1 MFKKTKN
8 RFLIPRDG
16 ADPYVIPKDYIGEIP
31 EDVAWHWLIA
41 AAIESGMIATPQGRK
56 DKQLEIADEVAA
68 DKADKADI
76 RPDAQENTA
85 EVQEDE
91 EPSGSEKEKYKEIEE
106 GWYGDNQ

>member
-1 MFKKTKN
+1 MFIISKN
-8 RFLIPRDG
+8 RFLIPKDG

-31 EDVAWHWLIA
+31 EDVAGHWLIE

-91 EPSGSEKEKYKEIEE
+91 EPSGSEKKNTKK
-106 GWYGDNQ
+106 